1 MNYLV
6 SYDMSNNKNRK
17 KISDYLLEKGFLRIQ
32 KSVFLGEIVKTK
44 IEDILENICL
54 FLDKEEASLVCIPI
68 DKDNYEKIYN
78 YGKNENY
85 NIYKEDILYL

>member
-54 FLDKEEASLVCIPI
+54 FLDKEEESLVCILI

>member
-44 IEDILENICL
+44 I
-54 FLDKEEASLVCIPI
+54 
-68 DKDNYEKIYN
+68 
-78 YGKNENY
+78 
-85 NIYKEDILYL
+85 